1 MAVEKVI
8 SDSPI
13 VGEKG
18 VMADENAPTKESFTA
33 TGEEY
38 EQDDFMTRTGL
49 NAKSFTRKHYGL
61 GLVELD
67 RKMKPRHLQMVAI
80 GGSIGAGF
88 FVGSGS
94 ALSKGGPATLF
105 IDFFLVGVMVFNV
118 VYAMGELAVMYPIS
132 GGFYTYAARF
142 IDPSFGFAMAWNYT
156 LQWAATLPL
165 ELTVCA
171 ITIQYWSPDISPGVW
186 IAVFLAAITIL
197 NMFGTLGY
205 AEEEFWA
212 ACFKLTSI
220 SIFMIIAL
228 VLVCGGGPS
237 SGSYDTYQGFKLWH
251 DPGAFKNG
259 FKGFCSVFVT
269 AAFSF
274 AGSELVGL
282 AAAESRNPTASVPA
296 AIKQVFWRIC
306 LFYIVALLFI
316 GLLISCNDPNLL
328 SSSSYSNS
336 AASPFVLVG
345 KYSGLKGLDHYMN
358 AVILSSVLSLGIASV
373 YGGSRTLLALA
384 QQGFAPKIFTW
395 VDRAGRPLPSVGFI
409 IAFGCLAFLNLDAA
423 GPVIFDWLLALS
435 GLAMLV
441 CWGSICLAHIRF
453 RAAWKYNGHTLD
465 EIPFKAIGGVW
476 GSWLGLIFVV
486 VILIAQFYVAIV
498 APVGESGMGTVEDF
512 FMQYLGLPIVL
523 AFWAGGYLWKRTS
536 WISIEKIDIDT
547 GRREHDWEAINAWR
561 TELATFPWWK
571 RLRLSLSREPVLELR
586 IQAKM
591 DVDTNSPSPSPGP
604 GPRSQADFPWDQ
616 LIDTF
621 PFLTNQAQRAL
632 NIQLDFFRNM
642 STMNLPIP
650 QDANAKEK
658 LTAILAKAELVNKI
672 VSSLTHSSELLIEL
686 KEIEYD
692 EVIAVRR
699 AEVSNMISEARVNIE
714 RVIAM
719 QTEEVDI
726 GLGQPEVAEVQEQ
739 QRLAEQERFMQ
750 QRNGGVGMGA
760 SESPESRMPFQ
771 GFSMLLYHQPDLKD
785 TIPYLLITQVQHP
798 LSLRFTLIIRFT
810 LSLRFTP
817 RLPSQARNQGMVIS
831 QHSIKPQH
839 IIITQYIPNSQR
851 IPFPNKFPCKDKIAY
866 TPIQAPQALKP
877 LRFD

>member
-1 MAVEKVI
+1 MAVEKVT
-8 SDSPI
+8 SDAPV

-18 VMADENAPTKESFTA
+18 VVRDVDERAPVGKETFTA

-38 EQDDFMTRTGL
+38 EQEDFMTRTGL

-142 IDPSFGFAMAWNYT
+142 SDPAFGFAMAWNYC

-171 ITIQYWSPDISPGVW
+171 ITIQYWAPDSNPGIW
-186 IAVFLAAITIL
+186 IAVFLIAIIIL
-197 NMFGTLGY
+197 NMFGTMGY

-237 SGSYDTYQGFKLWH
+237 S
-251 DPGAFKNG
+251 GAFKNG

-282 AAAESRNPTASVPA
+282 AAAESRNPTESVPK

-316 GLLISCNDPNLL
+316 GMLVSCNDENLL

-441 CWGSICLAHIRF
+441 CWGSTGFLSIR
-453 RAAWKYNGHTLD
+453 
-465 EIPFKAIGGVW
+465 VW
-476 GSWLGLIFVV
+476 
-486 VILIAQFYVAIV
+486 
-498 APVGESGMGTVEDF
+498 
-512 FMQYLGLPIVL
+512 
-523 AFWAGGYLWKRTS
+523 
-536 WISIEKIDIDT
+536 
-547 GRREHDWEAINAWR
+547 IN
-561 TELATFPWWK
+561 
-571 RLRLSLSREPVLELR
+571 
-586 IQAKM
+586 
-591 DVDTNSPSPSPGP
+591 
-604 GPRSQADFPWDQ
+604 
-616 LIDTF
+616 
-621 PFLTNQAQRAL
+621 
-632 NIQLDFFRNM
+632 
-642 STMNLPIP
+642 
-650 QDANAKEK
+650 
-658 LTAILAKAELVNKI
+658 
-672 VSSLTHSSELLIEL
+672 
-686 KEIEYD
+686 
-692 EVIAVRR
+692 
-699 AEVSNMISEARVNIE
+699 
-714 RVIAM
+714 
-719 QTEEVDI
+719 
-726 GLGQPEVAEVQEQ
+726 
-739 QRLAEQERFMQ
+739 
-750 QRNGGVGMGA
+750 
-760 SESPESRMPFQ
+760 
-771 GFSMLLYHQPDLKD
+771 
-785 TIPYLLITQVQHP
+785 
-798 LSLRFTLIIRFT
+798 
-810 LSLRFTP
+810 
-817 RLPSQARNQGMVIS
+817 
-831 QHSIKPQH
+831 
-839 IIITQYIPNSQR
+839 
-851 IPFPNKFPCKDKIAY
+851 
-866 TPIQAPQALKP
+866 
-877 LRFD
+877 